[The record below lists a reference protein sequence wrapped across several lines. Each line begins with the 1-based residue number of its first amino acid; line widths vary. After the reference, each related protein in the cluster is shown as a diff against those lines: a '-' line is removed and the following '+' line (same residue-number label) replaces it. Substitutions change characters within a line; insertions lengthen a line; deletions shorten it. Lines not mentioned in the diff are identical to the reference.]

1 MKHKNIWIIIAEV
14 LTIVVVV
21 LGGILVAKYR
31 KSSETKAQVE
41 VSHYSC
47 NGYGLP
53 EETGCDDTEVEKHDA
68 RVGVTF
74 EIKELELVKFLITEV
89 GDDYVIISA
98 STPLSGLEDG
108 INLNTKQ
115 TMYTIHKGKKLTLVT
130 PTTDAEGYF
139 EFEII

>member
-14 LTIVVVV
+14 LTIVAVV
-21 LGGILVAKYR
+21 LGGILVTKYR

-47 NGYGLP
+47 NGYGP
-53 EETGCDDTEVEKHDA
+53 IEGTGCSDPEIESHDA

-74 EIKELELVKFLITEV
+74 EIKELEKVKFLITEV

-98 STPLSGLEDG
+98 SMPLSGHENG

-115 TMYTIHKGKKLTLVT
+115 TMYTLHKGDKLELVT
-130 PTTDAEGYF
+130 PTTDAQGYF
-139 EFEII
+139 DFEIK

>member
-47 NGYGLP
+47 NSYGLP

-74 EIKELELVKFLITEV
+74 EIKELELVKFLIT
-89 GDDYVIISA
+89 
-98 STPLSGLEDG
+98 
-108 INLNTKQ
+108 
-115 TMYTIHKGKKLTLVT
+115 
-130 PTTDAEGYF
+130 
-139 EFEII
+139 